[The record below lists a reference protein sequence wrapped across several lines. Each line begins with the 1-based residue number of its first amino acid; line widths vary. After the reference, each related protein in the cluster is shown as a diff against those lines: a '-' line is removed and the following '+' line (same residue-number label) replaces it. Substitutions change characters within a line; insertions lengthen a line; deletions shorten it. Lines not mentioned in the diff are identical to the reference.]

1 MTDRGAQLR
10 ALAEDH
16 LAVIVLAL
24 VVVGLLGGYVT
35 YGAYATTDTR
45 TETQTASTWQ
55 STGEFTHRATVVN
68 GTDAFAEGEVL
79 SDRSVYFRDD
89 TPRLNGSFT
98 YGYTADDGN
107 LAANVSLV
115 LVQRSIDE
123 SGDGNDTVLWRVER
137 PRENITRSLAPG
149 ESANV
154 SFSMNVSAV
163 SERATTIDEQLGGTP
178 GTVETTLQARI
189 DLSGTR
195 NGEQVD
201 RTRVYSLPISAAQG
215 VYRVQDPGPVTHSGE
230 QTTRTQVPVSPG
242 PLGSAGGPLLVVLSL
257 AGLVG
262 LAVGQVTVGLTV
274 SETERARLVYQ
285 RQRKEY
291 DEWITTGTVP
301 SESLAD
307 PTVEVDS
314 LEGLVDVA
322 VDIDRRIID
331 DSDSAQFVV
340 LGEEVNYIY
349 TPPR

>member
-10 ALAEDH
+10 VLAEDY

-45 TETQTASTWQ
+45 TETQTVSTWQ

-123 SGDGNDTVLWRVER
+123 SGDGNDTVLWQVER

-163 SERATTIDEQLGGTP
+163 SERATTIDEQLGAEHRGRSKQRSRRVSTSRGPATASKSTERGCTRSRYRQRRAFTGCRTP
-178 GTVETTLQARI
+178 DR
-189 DLSGTR
+189 S
-195 NGEQVD
+195 
-201 RTRVYSLPISAAQG
+201 RTRANRRHGPRS
-215 VYRVQDPGPVTHSGE
+215 RFHPGRSGAPAV
-230 QTTRTQVPVSPG
+230 RSFSSSRSP
-242 PLGSAGGPLLVVLSL
+242 
-257 AGLVG
+257 
-262 LAVGQVTVGLTV
+262 
-274 SETERARLVYQ
+274 
-285 RQRKEY
+285 
-291 DEWITTGTVP
+291 
-301 SESLAD
+301 
-307 PTVEVDS
+307 DS
-314 LEGLVDVA
+314 
-322 VDIDRRIID
+322 
-331 DSDSAQFVV
+331 SDSRSVK
-340 LGEEVNYIY
+340 
-349 TPPR
+349 